1 MKKDTLLALAAFITT
16 FAENECGTCTEATA
30 SQPEETP
37 APPSPTPAKRRGRPP
52 TTPEPPAAAATPEPE
67 QPAAPAEPEAPA
79 PTGGKTYEDLQ
90 ALIRPYVV
98 EHKKGEQVRA
108 EIAKFAPDLKTLATM
123 PQHHAAFEKNLQPL
137 AY

>member
-52 TTPEPPAAAATPEPE
+52 TTPEPPAASEAPEP
-67 QPAAPAEPEAPA
+67 PAPEPEAPA
-79 PTGGKTYEDLQ
+79 PTGGKTYEGLRE
-90 ALIRPYVV
+90 LIRPLV
-98 EHKKGEQVRA
+98 EGGKGAEVKA
-108 EIAKFAPDLKTLATM
+108 EIAKFATDLKALAAL
-123 PQHHAAFEKNLQPL
+123 PQHHAAFEKNLEAL
-137 AY
+137 SY